1 MKLGNVLSFAEIYN
15 LVKDQKMPLRV
26 AYKFSKLASRMDT
39 ETEFYKTKLQE
50 IVDEYVEKDERGAPV
65 MVDNGMAMKIIPG
78 KEEACSAAMNELQ
91 NLEIDIEPVF
101 TVDELDGLE
110 LTPTQIQN
118 LMPLIIE

>member
-65 MVDNGMAMKIIPG
+65 MIDNGMAMKIIPG
-78 KEEACSAAMNELQ
+78 KEEACGTAMNELQ